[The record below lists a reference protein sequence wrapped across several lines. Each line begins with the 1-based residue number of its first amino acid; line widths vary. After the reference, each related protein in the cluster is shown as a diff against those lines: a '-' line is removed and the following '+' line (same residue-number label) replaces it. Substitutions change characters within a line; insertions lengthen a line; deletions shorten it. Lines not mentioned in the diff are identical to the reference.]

1 MTQRPFVD
9 YYDVLQLSQTA
20 DRETVERVY
29 RLLAKRYH
37 PDNQETGDSDRFAEV
52 HEAYDVLSDPK
63 RRAEYDVRYDDN
75 RGTQWKIFDQGMAT
89 DGREQDRRIFHGVL
103 SLLYAARRRD
113 PMYGGVGAV
122 TLEKLLGVPRQ
133 HLEFPIWYLKKRG
146 WVETMDNGQYG
157 ITVEGIDK
165 LGDRDMAVPQERLLA
180 ASSVVGDR
188 ARGDGVGAAAE
199 PAPPSANGNGPRPS
213 ASASAA
219 AAGTET
225 APQPQPAQSR
235 PGEDELADARE
246 LERRLR
252 GVKS

>member
-1 MTQRPFVD
+1 
-9 YYDVLQLSQTA
+9 
-20 DRETVERVY
+20 
-29 RLLAKRYH
+29 
-37 PDNQETGDSDRFAEV
+37 
-52 HEAYDVLSDPK
+52 
-63 RRAEYDVRYDDN
+63 
-75 RGTQWKIFDQGMAT
+75 MAT

-113 PMYGGVGAV
+113 PMHGGVGAV

-180 ASSVVGDR
+180 ASSVVGNR
-188 ARGDGVGAAAE
+188 ARGDDVQAAAE
-199 PAPPSANGNGPRPS
+199 PAPPSANGNGNRPS
-213 ASASAA
+213 APAPAA

-225 APQPQPAQSR
+225 ASQPEPPQSQ
-235 PGEDELADARE
+235 PGEDEFARARE
-246 LERRLR
+246 LEQRLR
-252 GVKS
+252 GVTS